1 MRKLMMIAMLA
12 LSSLCLYAERVES
25 KPLELLLDI
34 EESSNI
40 SIGFAKEAVT
50 SLDQQVAAASGTV
63 ELATSLATLT
73 ASLSEP
79 IYVYAQIISGSPCS
93 LAISSSSMTGNGG
106 ERLGW
111 DIGTDGL
118 SWLSLEEDDSS
129 ESYMI
134 LEHDGDNLTE
144 VYCAPLSVVTH
155 SFDGKQSSGFS
166 GTITLIISDGLEGG
180 SV

>member
-1 MRKLMMIAMLA
+1 
-12 LSSLCLYAERVES
+12 
-25 KPLELLLDI
+25 
-34 EESSNI
+34 
-40 SIGFAKEAVT
+40 
-50 SLDQQVAAASGTV
+50 
-63 ELATSLATLT
+63 
-73 ASLSEP
+73 
-79 IYVYAQIISGSPCS
+79 
-93 LAISSSSMTGNGG
+93 MTGNGG